1 MADFISETMTSGFIY
16 NPHYRTQC
24 ITLNAQADP
33 LPRGSI
39 ICVKSTA
46 DGTFDLIGASSGD
59 YDTHYGVLLNDVPAS
74 VSTQPVDVVVAGELF
89 YQYVNAVYADAN
101 GGSDL
106 AATDLVALRNIGIIL
121 K

>member
-1 MADFISETMTSGFIY
+1 MALLQSDTMTSGFIY
-16 NPHYRTQC
+16 NPHFRTQC
-24 ITLNAQADP
+24 IELNAQSDP

-39 ICVKSTA
+39 ICVKATA